1 MTRSLLLLSIALCTL
16 AWPRSTAASGPQPLV
31 VLVRPSPD
39 DGGLDE
45 ALVRLRAELSSAGF
59 EVVLVDGE
67 TGADPRETIE
77 HALRERSPA
86 ATIGIFGAELWIAD
100 RLTGKTV
107 VRTLDAGETGGRRA
121 PEVLAIR
128 ASELLRA
135 SLSELLLAP
144 SEAGPRPAAAKPPVA
159 VTRWV
164 SAALEPGQQAFRFG
178 FEAGAAV
185 LGSLEGV
192 PPAVT
197 PLVRARLALGKG
209 FLVRASAA
217 GLGTRPEVS
226 SDVGT
231 ASIRQDLLL
240 AELQARLFANKPLRP
255 LATIGVGAYRFG
267 VEGNAAWPHSARQGW
282 RWEPAADVGLGLALR
297 LHPHLELS
305 FETHA
310 IFAQPYP
317 TVRFFDE
324 TVARAGRPTLFAS
337 LTLAGWL

>member
-1 MTRSLLLLSIALCTL
+1 MLS
-16 AWPRSTAASGPQPLV
+16 STPASAAAPLV

-39 DGGLDE
+39 NAQLDE
-45 ALVRLRAELSSAGF
+45 AFVRLRAELSSAGF
-59 EVVLVDGE
+59 EVVIADGE
-67 TGADPRETIE
+67 AQADPRETIE
-77 HALRERSPA
+77 QTLRERSPA

-135 SLSELLLAP
+135 SLSELLFSP
-144 SEAGPRPAAAKPPVA
+144 GETGPPPVAAKPPPA
-159 VTRWV
+159 VTHWV
-164 SAALEPGQQAFRFG
+164 SEALEPGQKAFRFG

-197 PLVRARLALGKG
+197 PLVRVRLALGKG
-209 FLVRASAA
+209 FLVRATAA
-217 GLGTRPEVS
+217 GLGTRPEVR
-226 SDVGT
+226 SDVDT

-267 VEGNAAWPHSARQGW
+267 VEGNAAWPHSGLDGW
-282 RWEPAADVGLGLALR
+282 RFNPAAAIGLGLALR

-310 IFAQPYP
+310 IFVHPYP
-317 TVRFFDE
+317 AVRFFDE

>member
-1 MTRSLLLLSIALCTL
+1 MRRSLVLLSIALCTL
-16 AWPRSTAASGPQPLV
+16 AAPTTAASAPQPLV
-31 VLVRPSPD
+31 VLVRPSPNNAN
-39 DGGLDE
+39 LDE

-59 EVVLVDGE
+59 DVVLVDGE
-67 TGADPRETIE
+67 ADADPREAIE
-77 HALRERSPA
+77 RTLREQSPA
-86 ATIGIFGAELWIAD
+86 ATIGIFGGELWIAD

-135 SLSELLLAP
+135 SLSELLFSP
-144 SEAGPRPAAAKPPVA
+144 SEAAPPPAAAKPPAA
-159 VTRWV
+159 VTHWV
-164 SAALEPGQQAFRFG
+164 SEALEPGQKAFRPG

-209 FLVRASAA
+209 FLVRISAA
-217 GLGTRPEVS
+217 GLGTRPEVR
-226 SDVGT
+226 SDVDA

-267 VEGNAAWPHSARQGW
+267 VEGNAAWPHSGVGGW
-282 RWEPAADVGLGLALR
+282 RFNPAADVGLGVALR

-305 FETHA
+305 LETHA
-310 IFAQPYP
+310 VFAHPYP

-324 TVARAGRPTLFAS
+324 TVARAGRPTLFGS

>member
-1 MTRSLLLLSIALCTL
+1 MRRSLFFLSLALSTL
-16 AWPRSTAASGPQPLV
+16 AGPRSTRASAPQPLV
-31 VLVRPSPD
+31 VLVRPLPNNAD
-39 DGGLDE
+39 LDE

-59 EVVLVDGE
+59 DVVLVDGQAQ
-67 TGADPRETIE
+67 ADPREAIE
-77 HALRERSPA
+77 QTLRERNPA
-86 ATIGIFGAELWIAD
+86 ATIGVFAGDLWIAD

-107 VRTLDAGETGGRRA
+107 VRKLDAGETGGRRA

-135 SLSELLLAP
+135 SLSELLLSP
-144 SEAGPRPAAAKPPVA
+144 SEAGPPPAAAKPPA
-159 VTRWV
+159 VVTHWV
-164 SAALEPGQQAFRFG
+164 SAALEPGQQAFRVG
-178 FEAGAAV
+178 FEAGGAV
-185 LGSLEGV
+185 LGSFEGV

-197 PLVRARLALGKG
+197 PLLRARLTLGKG
-209 FLVRASAA
+209 FLVRATAA

-226 SDVGT
+226 SDVGK

-267 VEGNAAWPHSARQGW
+267 VDGNAVWPRSARRGW
-282 RWEPAADVGLGLALR
+282 RWEPAADIGLGLALG

-310 IFAQPYP
+310 VFAQPYP

-324 TVARAGRPTLFAS
+324 TVARAGRPTLFGS